1 MGALSSYSNGESG
14 SQDRG
19 LKGAKEPP
27 TGVGQRAGSGASGA
41 GGRMFPP
48 EGHDHQ
54 RVGEGLCEPGVSTV
68 AAAAAKSL
76 QSCPT
81 LHDPID
87 GLPPSSTI
95 PGILQA
101 LKSES
106 MDF

>member
-41 GGRMFPP
+41 GGRMFPR

-54 RVGEGLCEPGVSTV
+54 RVGEGLCERGGGWGRGGTGTTLVSRV
-68 AAAAAKSL
+68 S
-76 QSCPT
+76 
-81 LHDPID
+81 
-87 GLPPSSTI
+87 G
-95 PGILQA
+95 
-101 LKSES
+101 EV
-106 MDF
+106 